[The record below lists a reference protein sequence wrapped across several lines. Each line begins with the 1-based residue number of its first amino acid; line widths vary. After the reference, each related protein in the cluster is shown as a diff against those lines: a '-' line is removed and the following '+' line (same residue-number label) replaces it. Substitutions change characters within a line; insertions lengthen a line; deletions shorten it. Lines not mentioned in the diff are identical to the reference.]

1 NQSGGGAS
9 AELSWGEARWRL
21 RSEGTCI
28 HGLWGFSELLMRRM
42 SCTGFL
48 RLLASP
54 LRWSINAFPCTFV
67 PGKWPLTQTLG
78 QLETRTMTTLNQMH
92 RKGKPKFP
100 PPKLGPTFGNPQ
112 LKGVVLKT
120 MIRKPKKPN
129 SANRKCA
136 RVRLSN
142 GKEVVCFIPGEGHNL
157 QEHSIVL
164 VEGGR
169 TQDLPGVKLKIV
181 RGKYDCAH
189 VQKKK

>member
-1 NQSGGGAS
+1 MAS
-9 AELSWGEARWRL
+9 
-21 RSEGTCI
+21 TV
-28 HGLWGFSELLMRRM
+28 
-42 SCTGFL
+42 FL
-48 RLLASP
+48 RMITPWRWGISTVPQVLLP
-54 LRWSINAFPCTFV
+54 RTGLVVQPGFCQNAC
-67 PGKWPLTQTLG
+67 G
-78 QLETRTMTTLNQMH
+78 MTTLNQMH
-92 RKGKPKFP
+92 RMGKPKRD
-100 PPKLGPTFGNPQ
+100 PPKVGATFGRPQ

-142 GKEVVCFIPGEGHNL
+142 GKEVICFIPGEGHNL
-157 QEHSIVL
+157 QEHNIVL